1 MAEVRERH
9 LADIFNRHG
18 RATIFEEN
26 PVQFRMLAVSTGDA
40 RYLAGREDLDAAAL
54 QLIRSEIF
62 GQGYE
67 GGQDDAAAATSHTE
81 AKVTR
86 ENGCGFWS
94 SAAELLDIEEQD
106 QQSLLLEGLASPPP
120 GMGREAV

>member
-1 MAEVRERH
+1 MAEVLERH

-54 QLIRSEIF
+54 QLIRTEIF

-67 GGQDDAAAATSHTE
+67 GGQDDAAAATSHIE
-81 AKVTR
+81 EKVKR
-86 ENGCGFWS
+86 EYGYGFWD
-94 SAAELLDIEEQD
+94 SAAELQI
-106 QQSLLLEGLASPPP
+106 
-120 GMGREAV
+120 GRAHV